1 MTSRYTTGLL
11 SLRDR
16 DESRPDTAMSDVLYR
31 VAFGAIGWPW
41 LLYSL
46 WGGTKRS
53 KRALMDRVSLDPGAL
68 PNLGSWKA
76 DTGFLHRI
84 VDAVEE
90 LQPRVVVELG
100 AGASTLVCAKAMQKN
115 GQGKL
120 FSFDQHADF
129 VTATGEWLAGE
140 GVEAHIRCAP
150 LTASIEGW
158 PGRWYE
164 LGNVPEQIDLII
176 IDGPP
181 WAVHPFVRGAA
192 EVLFE
197 RLAPGGIILLDDA
210 ARPGERIV
218 AHRWRSNWPDITFE
232 RAKGSSKGTLVGRKT
247 GGNNSSFPSNPRF
260 ANDNGRISL
269 RRVAGLAAL
278 FVSGWFA
285 NGLVGDFSTPASAA
299 SFVNEAQEAYNA
311 SQVRWK
317 MASQVESIELDR
329 REILDATGI
338 DFPALPSGWSVLDA
352 QLYPSDLGNSVM
364 VSVKIPSGETI
375 SIFAA
380 QAETSFGALPM
391 MTADHGVSVA
401 YWEEGPLAM
410 GLVGEL
416 DSSRLLELAAALERM
431 K

>member
-1 MTSRYTTGLL
+1 MEN
-11 SLRDR
+11 SLRLQPCTGQTDAVR
-16 DESRPDTAMSDVLYR
+16 HHDCITSSEGPGPRILK
-31 VAFGAIGWPW
+31 AIG
-41 LLYSL
+41 
-46 WGGTKRS
+46 
-53 KRALMDRVSLDPGAL
+53 
-68 PNLGSWKA
+68 
-76 DTGFLHRI
+76 
-84 VDAVEE
+84 
-90 LQPRVVVELG
+90 
-100 AGASTLVCAKAMQKN
+100 
-115 GQGKL
+115 
-120 FSFDQHADF
+120 
-129 VTATGEWLAGE
+129 
-140 GVEAHIRCAP
+140 
-150 LTASIEGW
+150 
-158 PGRWYE
+158 
-164 LGNVPEQIDLII
+164 
-176 IDGPP
+176 
-181 WAVHPFVRGAA
+181 
-192 EVLFE
+192 
-197 RLAPGGIILLDDA
+197 
-210 ARPGERIV
+210 
-218 AHRWRSNWPDITFE
+218 AHRWRRNWPDITFT
-232 RAKGSSKGTLVGRKT
+232 RAKGSSKGTLVGRKA
-247 GGNNSSFPSNPRF
+247 GGNNSSVPLNPSF

-278 FVSGWFA
+278 FASGWFA

-317 MASQVESIELDR
+317 MASQVESIELNR

-391 MTADHGVSVA
+391 MTADNGVSVA

-416 DSSRLLELAAALERM
+416 DSSRLLELAAALARI